1 MGDLEKAVLRRQFIT
16 LNTCTG
22 KNNHLHSLKMAYKHI
37 KRCLTLLVTKDLKI
51 KTTMRYHCTSFRIR
65 MIKHTHTHTHTKLQ
79 IPDKDAEQ
87 WELFSASV
95 QFGRSVVSDSLRPHG
110 SEHTRPPCVSPT
122 PRVYP
127 NSCPLSR

>member
-65 MIKHTHTHTHTKLQ
+65 MIKHTHTHTHTHKT
-79 IPDKDAEQ
+79 A
-87 WELFSASV
+87 
-95 QFGRSVVSDSLRPHG
+95 
-110 SEHTRPPCVSPT
+110 
-122 PRVYP
+122 
-127 NSCPLSR
+127 NS